1 MELTEEDPADL
12 ADNLGIS
19 LHDLTGLSST
29 NTMQLMITIAG
40 TELRAL
46 VDSGSTHTFIH
57 DAVVHSLG
65 LDIVHQPGLSV
76 KVANGERLQSYGA
89 YKATTITIQGES
101 FVVDCYTLPLEG
113 FDVILGIQWLQSLGP
128 ITWDFKALSMAFV
141 REGHSVRFI
150 GCGGTP
156 CSLYSVQPT
165 DNLLDTLLTAYEDI
179 FDEPRGLPP
188 QRQHD
193 HSVHLLPGT
202 APVAI
207 RPYRYPQLLKDEV
220 ERQCQDMLAQGII
233 RPSTSPFSAP
243 VLLVKKAN
251 DSWRFV
257 LIIGHLMKRQ

>member
-40 TELRAL
+40 MELRAL

-57 DAVVHSLG
+57 DAMEHSLG

-76 KVANGERLQSYGA
+76 KVANGERLQSCGA

-188 QRQHD
+188 QRHTITGYICCREQ
-193 HSVHLLPGT
+193 
-202 APVAI
+202 
-207 RPYRYPQLLKDEV
+207 PQL
-220 ERQCQDMLAQGII
+220 
-233 RPSTSPFSAP
+233 
-243 VLLVKKAN
+243 
-251 DSWRFV
+251 
-257 LIIGHLMKRQ
+257 